1 MAKKTHNKK
10 RNVGVIYEVLV
21 RYIAECIVERRT
33 DERRIASRILKK
45 YYTNGS
51 EIFKEHRLFKSLV
64 ETTVSTE
71 TVATSILSEA
81 KKAAKSFDEKK
92 LDKEKSNLIREINY
106 QLGSDS
112 IYNIRIN
119 DYTLYATIQTCL
131 NEWKKPVS
139 DNLVL
144 LAEYENHITNR
155 LIVAKDA
162 DNPYFDKMKD
172 VDNFVVKL
180 MAEKFNERYSGTL
193 DESQRTLLRSYVFS
207 NNHKDITLKMNELK
221 ESSML
226 QLNEYD
232 TSSEYVMS
240 KVNTV
245 RQKIAEQDFD
255 SVNDGTVKK
264 SLTLIQLMRQ
274 LESEN
279 G

>member
-64 ETTVSTE
+64 DTTVSTE

-92 LDKEKSNLIREINY
+92 LDKEKSNLI
-106 QLGSDS
+106 LGSDS

-144 LAEYENHITNR
+144 LAEYENHIINR
-155 LIVAKDA
+155 LIVTKDA

-180 MAEKFNERYSGTL
+180 MAEKFNERYSGSL

-221 ESSML
+221 ESSLL

>member
-64 ETTVSTE
+64 DTTVSTE

-144 LAEYENHITNR
+144 LAEYENHIINR
-155 LIVAKDA
+155 LIVTKDA

-180 MAEKFNERYSGTL
+180 MAEKFNERYSGAL

-221 ESSML
+221 ESSLL

-240 KVNTV
+240 KVSTV